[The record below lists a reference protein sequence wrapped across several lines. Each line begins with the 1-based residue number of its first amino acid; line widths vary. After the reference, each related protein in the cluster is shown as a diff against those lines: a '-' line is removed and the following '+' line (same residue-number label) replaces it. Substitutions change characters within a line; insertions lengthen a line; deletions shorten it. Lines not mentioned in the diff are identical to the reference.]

1 MAIETGPDNATQ
13 WPAGSARGAP
23 ETRSAGGAKWL
34 ILCVDD
40 EPDALTIL
48 RLFLSARGFE
58 VTVASSGA
66 EALQLVENRRPD
78 LIITDY
84 AMPDMNGL
92 DLCRMLRGSVAT
104 HDIPIILHSGVE
116 LKTDHADL
124 FDRFLLKP
132 AELDLLAREI
142 RSLLPATPAQKSA

>member
-1 MAIETGPDNATQ
+1 MAIETGLTKTTQ
-13 WPAGSARGAP
+13 RPASRGKGAP
-23 ETRSAGGAKWL
+23 ETLPAAQAKWL

-40 EPDALTIL
+40 EPDAVTIL
-48 RLFLSARGFE
+48 RLFLSAHGFE
-58 VTVASSGA
+58 VGVASSAA
-66 EALQLVENRRPD
+66 EALQLVANRRPD

-92 DLCRMLRGSVAT
+92 DLCRALRGPDET
-104 HDIPIILHSGVE
+104 HHIPIILHSGVE
-116 LKTDHADL
+116 LETDHADL

-142 RSLLPATPAQKSA
+142 RSLLPAAPGPKPA

>member
-1 MAIETGPDNATQ
+1 MAIETGPDNAAQ
-13 WPAGSARGAP
+13 SAGSARGAP
-23 ETRSAGGAKWL
+23 ETRPAGRAKWL

-92 DLCRMLRGSVAT
+92 DLCRMLRGPVET
-104 HDIPIILHSGVE
+104 RDIPIILHSGVE
-116 LKTDHADL
+116 LKTDHAGL

>member
-1 MAIETGPDNATQ
+1 MAIETRLNKTAR
-13 WPAGSARGAP
+13 WPASRGQVAP
-23 ETRSAGGAKWL
+23 ETRPAASAKWL

-48 RLFLSARGFE
+48 RLFLSAHGFE
-58 VTVASSGA
+58 VIVASSVT
-66 EALQLVENRRPD
+66 EALRFVESRRPD
-78 LIITDY
+78 LVITDY
-84 AMPDMNGL
+84 AMPGMSGL
-92 DLCRMLRGSVAT
+92 DLCRALRDSIET
-104 HDIPIILHSGVE
+104 HTIPIILHSGVD

-132 AELDLLAREI
+132 AELDLLGREI